1 MARVGTLPRVP
12 SVRTSWP
19 VGSAEADLAHRPR
32 ADLLVEHA
40 AGEGVFEQAEGPF
53 ERYRRTVTTSPGA
66 VTEVI
71 EYRLVLPWFRWLFG
85 PLVRRSLR
93 RRPTGERLPWWSPP
107 DRLDQREALVL
118 GLLAA
123 ASLIAGFVN
132 TLFTQTVHQ
141 ATLEFHIGSEGQG
154 VAATVVRFGIV
165 LALPLWYLADRLGRR
180 RAMVFAAWAAPLLAA
195 LGALAP
201 SFVALTATQTLARPL
216 AISLDLLIAVVATE
230 EVPRNSRAYAL
241 SILAMSAGL
250 GAGLCVMTLPLADLG
265 PRAWRLV
272 YLMPLV
278 LLVVARDLRRR
289 LPETRRFELHR
300 GEPAPRVRGRRFWI
314 LVAAAAIGN
323 VFVAPASVFQNR
335 YLENVRGFN
344 NTLISAFTL
353 GTQTPGGLGLLIGGK
368 LADLRGRR
376 HLAVGC
382 LLGAT
387 ALTVCSY
394 AVGGGALWIVS
405 IAGAVLGGL
414 SYPALAVYRTEL
426 FPTGNRGLA
435 GGMVTM
441 AALLGGGVG
450 LLVAG
455 AWLRVASY
463 ALVMGV
469 LSLGAIV
476 VAALVLTAYPET
488 AHRELEEL
496 NPQDRAAPVAGG

>member
-1 MARVGTLPRVP
+1 M
-12 SVRTSWP
+12 
-19 VGSAEADLAHRPR
+19 
-32 ADLLVEHA
+32 
-40 AGEGVFEQAEGPF
+40 
-53 ERYRRTVTTSPGA
+53 
-66 VTEVI
+66 
-71 EYRLVLPWFRWLFG
+71 
-85 PLVRRSLR
+85 
-93 RRPTGERLPWWSPP
+93 
-107 DRLDQREALVL
+107 
-118 GLLAA
+118 
-123 ASLIAGFVN
+123 N

-141 ATLEFHIGSEGQG
+141 ATKEFGIGTDGQG

-165 LALPLWYLADRLGRR
+165 FAFPVWYLADRIGRR
-180 RAMVFAAWAAPLLAA
+180 RSMVFAAFAAPLLAS

-201 SFVALTATQTLARPL
+201 NFTLLTVTQTFARPM
-216 AISLDLLIAVVATE
+216 AISLDLLVAVVATE

-241 SILAMSAGL
+241 SILAMAAGL

-265 PRAWRLV
+265 PRGWRLV
-272 YLMPLV
+272 YVAPLLMLA
-278 LLVVARDLRRR
+278 VAWDLRRR

-323 VFVAPASVFQNR
+323 LFVAPASVFQNR
-335 YLENVRGFN
+335 YLENVRGFD

-394 AVGGGALWIVS
+394 AVGGGTLWMVS

-435 GGMVTM
+435 GGLVTA
-441 AALLGGGVG
+441 AALAGGGVG
-450 LLVAG
+450 LLIAG
-455 AWLRVASY
+455 EWLRHASY

-469 LSLGAIV
+469 LSLGAVV
-476 VAALVLTAYPET
+476 VAVLVLRTYPET
-488 AHRELEEL
+488 AHRELEDL
-496 NPQDRAAPVAGG
+496 NPGDRRAAGPDAAPAPTPGPAADRAV